1 DGLQDN
7 EFNVGAHFTS
17 EGGEMFF
24 GGIQGF
30 NAFFPVDIQLN
41 PSIPPIVITTFYKFN
56 QPVRTDLL
64 PQERIELSY
73 QENFI
78 AFEFSAL
85 DFNAPDSNQYAY
97 MLEGLDEDW
106 IEAGTRRYVSYTNLE
121 GGDYV
126 FRVKGSN
133 SDGAWNEEGA
143 SAYIAVTP
151 PYWETFWFRAIALF
165 GVIGLAFAALRLRV
179 RTIEARSR
187 DLEGIVQERTRE
199 IEQRRQELDALYRAD
214 EELFRHLEVD
224 QVFQALV
231 DIAVE
236 ILHAD
241 KGSLFFW
248 DDQTEKLIPRAA
260 KGLKPETLEQMQ
272 SSSEDG
278 TIGWV
283 LATGQPAIVHNVRD
297 ESKVASWITD
307 VEGIQSFMHIPIRI
321 EDAIYGVF
329 NVDYM
334 EPRGFG
340 TEEQRLFTA
349 LAQRA
354 ALAIEQA
361 QLQDQA
367 QQAAVFEERQRLA
380 RDLHDAVTQTLFS
393 ASIIAEVIPR
403 LWEQDPELGLSR
415 LEILRELTKGALAEM
430 RTLLIELR
438 PAAIAEADLVELM
451 RQLAESTTGRARIP
465 VDLQVD
471 GECDFTPEVKVVLYR
486 IAQEALNNVA
496 KHSKATRAAIRLL
509 CEEQKV
515 ELTIEDDGI
524 GFDIGSVPPDHLGL
538 RIMRERAE
546 SIGAELAIESG
557 QNEGARITLTWMW

>member
-1 DGLQDN
+1 
-7 EFNVGAHFTS
+7 
-17 EGGEMFF
+17 MFF
-24 GGIQGF
+24 GGIRGF
-30 NAFFPVDIQLN
+30 NAFFPADIQPN
-41 PSIPPIVITTFYKFN
+41 PYIPPIVITTFYKFN
-56 QPVRTDLL
+56 QPVRQDLL
-64 PQERIELSY
+64 PDERIELSY
-73 QENFI
+73 RENFI

-85 DFNAPDSNQYAY
+85 DFNAPDSNRYAY
-97 MLEGLDEDW
+97 MLQGLDEDW

-143 SAYIAVTP
+143 SVYIAVAP
-151 PYWETFWFRAIALF
+151 PYWETLWFRAIALF
-165 GVIGLAFAALRLRV
+165 GVFGLAFGVLRLRV

-241 KGSLFFW
+241 KGSLFYR

-272 SSSEDG
+272 SSTEDG
-278 TIGWV
+278 TVGWV
-283 LATGQPAIVHNVRD
+283 LATGQPSIVHNVRD
-297 ESKVASWITD
+297 EPHVARWITD
-307 VEGIQSFMHIPIRI
+307 AEGIQSFMHIPIKI

-393 ASIIAEVIPR
+393 ASIIAEVLPQ
-403 LWEQDPELGLSR
+403 LWEQDPKVGLSR
-415 LEILRELTKGALAEM
+415 LEVLRELTKGALAEM

-471 GECDFTPEVKVVLYR
+471 GECDFTPEAKIVLYR

-496 KHSKATRAAIRLL
+496 KHAKATRAAIRLV

-515 ELTIEDDGI
+515 ELTIEDDGV
-524 GFDIGSVPPDHLGL
+524 GFDTGSVPPDHLGL
-538 RIMRERAE
+538 EIMRERAE

-557 QNEGARITLTWMW
+557 QNKGARITLTWMW

>member
-1 DGLQDN
+1 LQDN

-17 EGGEMFF
+17 ESGEMFF
-24 GGIQGF
+24 GGIRGF
-30 NAFFPVDIQLN
+30 NAFFPADIQQN
-41 PSIPPIVITTFYKFN
+41 FSIPPIVITTFYKFN
-56 QPVRTDLL
+56 QPVRQDLL
-64 PQERIELSY
+64 PEERIELSY

-85 DFNAPDSNQYAY
+85 DFNAPESNRYAY

-106 IEAGTRRYVSYTNLE
+106 IQAGTRRYVSYTNLD

-133 SDGAWNEEGA
+133 SDGAWNDEGA
-143 SAYIAVTP
+143 AAYITVAP
-151 PYWETFWFRAIALF
+151 PYWETLWFRAIALF
-165 GVIGLAFAALRLRV
+165 GVFGLGFGVLRWRV
-179 RTIEARSR
+179 RTSEARSR
-187 DLEGIVQERTRE
+187 ELEGIVQERTRE

-214 EELFRHLEVD
+214 EELFRHIEVD

-260 KGLKPETLEQMQ
+260 KGLTPETLEQMQ
-272 SSSEDG
+272 SSTEDG
-278 TIGWV
+278 TVGWV
-283 LATGQPAIVHNVRD
+283 LATGLPAIVHNVRD
-297 ESKVASWITD
+297 EANVARWITD
-307 VEGIQSFMHIPIRI
+307 AEGIQSFMHIPIKI

-329 NVDYM
+329 NVDYL

-340 TEEQRLFTA
+340 SEEQRLFMA

-354 ALAIEQA
+354 AIAIEQA

-367 QQAAVFEERQRLA
+367 QQAAVIEERQRLA

-403 LWEQDPELGLSR
+403 LWEQDPEVGLSR
-415 LEILRELTKGALAEM
+415 LEVLRELTKGALAEM
-430 RTLLIELR
+430 RTLLFELR
-438 PAAIAEADLVELM
+438 PAAIAEADLAELM

-465 VDLQVD
+465 VELQVD
-471 GECDFTPEVKVVLYR
+471 GACDFNPEAKVVLYR

-524 GFDIGSVPPDHLGL
+524 GFDIASVPPDHLGL
-538 RIMRERAE
+538 GIMRERAE

-557 QNEGARITLTWMW
+557 QNEGARITLTWML